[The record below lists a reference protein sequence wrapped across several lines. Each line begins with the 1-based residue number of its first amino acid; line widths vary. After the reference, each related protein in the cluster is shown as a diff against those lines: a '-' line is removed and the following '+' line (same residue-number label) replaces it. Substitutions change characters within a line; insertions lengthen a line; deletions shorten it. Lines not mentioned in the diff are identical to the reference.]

1 MMEGGFE
8 QEPVNDIDCL
18 LIHLKR
24 EELRINPYASPVISL
39 LDMDF
44 NIESN
49 SVNFTNPSQT
59 DMSSDFILVRSKTN
73 QRTRSAYSR
82 KHDATQF
89 NIRQAIN
96 NKFTNIYQEFSLKW
110 VEKNNY
116 QNPSLRQVVDGLKE
130 LFFF

>member
-1 MMEGGFE
+1 MQDFDNFDPSNKIPCGPLAKLNMACWSHFIMMEGGFE

-18 LIHLKR
+18 LIYLKR
-24 EELRINPYASPVISL
+24 EELRIDPYASPVISL

-49 SVNFTNPSQT
+49 SVNFTNPSHT

-82 KHDATQF
+82 KHDA
-89 NIRQAIN
+89 
-96 NKFTNIYQEFSLKW
+96 S
-110 VEKNNY
+110 
-116 QNPSLRQVVDGLKE
+116 
-130 LFFF
+130 